1 LVPCRNKLAHQG
13 FSVCHVC
20 PKIFTQSHK
29 VRQYEYGK
37 HQAEWGKKD
46 KHQTSN
52 RKRAWR
58 KSSKREE
65 SVENPQNA
73 LRTRNET
80 PMTARHVTE
89 KEMQQTKGESAKEKR
104 QVRSKKKHQ
113 IRAILGKRN
122 GPISAVKRGKFDSA
136 KAAKFRRQVVWGC
149 KTLSL
154 VPRFRARVYWSRQF
168 RE

>member
-1 LVPCRNKLAHQG
+1 
-13 FSVCHVC
+13 
-20 PKIFTQSHK
+20 
-29 VRQYEYGK
+29 
-37 HQAEWGKKD
+37 
-46 KHQTSN
+46 
-52 RKRAWR
+52 
-58 KSSKREE
+58 
-65 SVENPQNA
+65 
-73 LRTRNET
+73 
-80 PMTARHVTE
+80 MTARHVTE

-154 VPRFRARVYWSRQF
+154 VPRFRAFIHRAERKQF
-168 RE
+168 TTAVIRAFIVTITYSV

>member
-1 LVPCRNKLAHQG
+1 
-13 FSVCHVC
+13 
-20 PKIFTQSHK
+20 
-29 VRQYEYGK
+29 
-37 HQAEWGKKD
+37 
-46 KHQTSN
+46 
-52 RKRAWR
+52 
-58 KSSKREE
+58 
-65 SVENPQNA
+65 VENPQNA

-154 VPRFRARVYWSRQF
+154 VPRFRALRKDPQLSVTSPIKDLR
-168 RE
+168 